1 MKVHPIARVASALA
15 FAALL
20 GGCATT
26 QGPGATQARSS
37 PDDPFEPFN
46 RAMYQVHEVV
56 DGHLV
61 KPIAQ
66 GYVAVIPSPVR
77 QVVGN
82 ILGNIDDFFS
92 GINGVLQNK
101 PEEAGTSFGRVI
113 INTFIGI
120 GGMIDVASS
129 GNIEKYS
136 LDFGQTLGVWGLP
149 AGPYLFVPV
158 FGPTDVRDGLG
169 TIARGYAD
177 PIGYISDVP
186 WRNSL
191 YGLAFVERRA
201 AVLDTESLVSQ
212 AAIDPYT
219 FIRRAY
225 LQRREFMVTGKRPV
239 DKEDQ

>member
-1 MKVHPIARVASALA
+1 MTVLAGWRVACI
-15 FAALL
+15 AALGML
-20 GGCATT
+20 LTGCATV
-26 QGPGATQARSS
+26 QGPGATSASTS

-46 RAMYQVHEVV
+46 RSMYQVHQVI
-56 DGHLV
+56 DGHIV
-61 KPIAQ
+61 RPIAQ
-66 GYVAVIPSPVR
+66 GYVAIIPAPVR
-77 QVVGN
+77 QAVGN
-82 ILGNIDDFFS
+82 VLGNIDDFFS
-92 GINGVLQNK
+92 GVNGVLQNK

-120 GGMIDVASS
+120 GGLIDVASS
-129 GNIEKYS
+129 GNIEKYT
-136 LDFGQTLGVWGLP
+136 LDFGQTLGVWGFP
-149 AGPYLFVPV
+149 TGPYLFVPV

-201 AVLDTESLVSQ
+201 EALDTESLVNQ

-219 FIRRAY
+219 FIRRAW
-225 LQRREFMVTGKRPV
+225 LQRRAFMVTGKRPV
-239 DKEDQ
+239 DKED